1 MELLI
6 IRHAIAMDR
15 GKFSEME
22 SNDRLR
28 PLTDKGRKRM
38 ERGARGLADLVPR
51 VDLLATSPLTR
62 ARQTA
67 EIVET
72 HLEVGGSTVIEEL
85 VPSAHPADLLDWL
98 ETLDPRPGR
107 VAVVGHEP
115 HLSTLVS
122 FLLTGDEDGLDVKV
136 KKGSGV
142 LLTLPR
148 DLRPGLARL
157 EWAVPPKA
165 LRGL

>member
-1 MELLI
+1 MQLVI
-6 IRHAIAMDR
+6 VRHAIAMDR

-22 SNDRLR
+22 DDDRRR
-28 PLTDKGRKRM
+28 PLTDKGRDRM
-38 ERGARGLADLVPR
+38 DRGAQGLASLVPE

-67 EIVET
+67 EILER
-72 HLEVGGSTVIEEL
+72 HLQVGESVVIDAL
-85 VPSAHPADLLDWL
+85 VPEASPGALLDWL
-98 ETLDPRPGR
+98 EDLDTEPER

-122 FLLTGDEDGLDVKV
+122 FLLTGDAAGLDVKI
-136 KKGSGV
+136 KKGSAIF
-142 LLTLPR
+142 LTLSD

-157 EWAVPPKA
+157 EWAIPPKG
-165 LRGL
+165 LRGM